1 MMPAS
6 RVVGQHGENTQRLT
20 STERLKPNGAVRREV
35 LASLP
40 IRGRSPAAL
49 NPAPIPSA
57 HYQPHTHPITGGG
70 GGMKVEAAVLF
81 GTHQPYKVVDIE
93 LDKPKE
99 REVLVE
105 LTASGLCH
113 TDDHLV
119 TGDMPVPLPMVA
131 GHEGAGV
138 VVELGPEV
146 TRVKEGDHV
155 ILHAPPNCGQCRWC
169 VTGRAY
175 ICDRSAFALTGYG
188 ADGTYRRHLDGADIG
203 AFCQLGTFSPYTTVS
218 ETQVVPIDSDVPLNV
233 AALIG
238 CGVTTGFG
246 AATKVGQVRE
256 GDVVVVIGAG
266 GVGTSAIQG
275 ARVAGA
281 ATIVAV
287 EPFDFRRGQAT
298 TFGATHTAPEIAAAE
313 RLVRDITR
321 GVMADVVII
330 TVGVMH
336 GDLLA
341 PAMQLVSKGGTCVL
355 TSVAPASETHVNFSL
370 TELVFYNKRLL
381 GHVYGEANPVDD
393 FRRMVNMYKSGALL
407 LDEMITR
414 EYSLAEINDG
424 YAAMHDGSN
433 IRGVIRYR

>member
-1 MMPAS
+1 
-6 RVVGQHGENTQRLT
+6 
-20 STERLKPNGAVRREV
+20 
-35 LASLP
+35 
-40 IRGRSPAAL
+40 
-49 NPAPIPSA
+49 
-57 HYQPHTHPITGGG
+57 
-70 GGMKVEAAVLF
+70 MKVEAAVLF

-113 TDDHLV
+113 SDDHLV

-138 VVELGPEV
+138 VVELGPAV

-169 VTGRAY
+169 VSGRAY
-175 ICDRSAFALTGYG
+175 ICDRSAYSLTGFA
-188 ADGTYRRHLDGADIG
+188 ADGSYRRHLDGTDIG

-218 ETQVVPIDSDVPLNV
+218 EVQVVPIDSDVPLNA

-246 AATKVGQVRE
+246 AATKVAQVRQ
-256 GDVVVVIGAG
+256 GDVVVVIGTG
-266 GVGTSAIQG
+266 GVGMSAVQG
-275 ARVAGA
+275 ARVSGA

-287 EPFDFRRGQAT
+287 EPLAFRREQAT
-298 TFGATHTAPEIAAAE
+298 RFGATHTAADIAVAQD
-313 RLVRDITR
+313 LVRDITR
-321 GVMADVVII
+321 GVMADVAII

-341 PAMQLVSKGGTCVL
+341 PVMQLISKGGTCVL
-355 TSVAPASETHVNFSL
+355 TSVTPASETQAAISL
-370 TELVFYNKRLL
+370 TDLLFYNKRLL
-381 GHVYGEANPVDD
+381 GHVYGEANPIDD
-393 FRRMVNMYKSGALL
+393 FRRMVDLYKSGALL

-433 IRGVIRYR
+433 IRGAIRYR